1 VTSFSDASEADP
13 RSHNLSTVLF
23 SLTLKGVVSSSL
35 SGRGGAYQ
43 DVIRLYVSV
52 HYVCFPEQTQGQKK
66 LVGIS
71 TDSADVEANVF
82 SKSFDNVAKIHTKW
96 WDQTST
102 ETNGLGRTSL
112 IDSNTRQR

>member
-1 VTSFSDASEADP
+1 
-13 RSHNLSTVLF
+13 LF
-23 SLTLKGVVSSSL
+23 SLTLKGVVNSSL

-52 HYVCFPEQTQGQKK
+52 HYVCFPEQTQGQKE

-96 WDQTST
+96 WDQTGT

-112 IDSNTRQR
+112 IDSNTMQR